1 MMLYRRTSIE
11 AVLLVTSLG
20 CTTAIAQDA
29 SRITSVTLYPGSA
42 TVERTARV
50 VPGMTRL
57 EISGLPANFDP
68 QTVRVESTPGVRLGE
83 VSTQDQSRTAAS
95 SARESAIEDKIQA
108 LKDRQA
114 VLEVDARSAQM
125 AADYISRLGA
135 PSSGT
140 EKPALALNGKSVAE
154 VIEAVRRGGSD
165 AFGRIQKVQVQK
177 RELDKEIRALE
188 RDLARLKSG
197 AKDVRTIA
205 IGVFAEG
212 PGEVRV
218 SYQVN
223 GAGWRPAYRAGLD
236 SAGSK
241 VLLERQ
247 GAISQV
253 RGEDWTNVK
262 LKLSTGQPRLSPQ
275 GTEPRPWKLSLFSPN
290 ADRLS
295 EISSGIVASRAPAE
309 LMRAK
314 VEPKSREEVPLEL
327 QTTFATEFEVPGAVS
342 LPSDGRKLTVLLAK
356 LSLPVKM
363 RLRVVPRLDAQ
374 AVVTAEAERPEG
386 VWLAGDIQ
394 LYRDGNYAGA
404 TSWNPQTSPAW
415 VLPFGRDSLVR
426 VKVDRAKD
434 RNGSGGLIGQ
444 RSEREVS
451 DLFTLTSHHKTPVE
465 LLVLESSPVS
475 TNDQIKVEAK
485 FDPKP
490 TDENWEERQGVVAW
504 ARAIAPNQALK
515 FSVAY
520 TIGYPKDAAVAGVA
534 FGPGAPPPPRDI
546 SDWRREPLAGCGGL
560 G

>member
-1 MMLYRRTSIE
+1 MMLYRWIRFGTALAAMSI
-11 AVLLVTSLG
+11 G
-20 CTTAIAQDA
+20 CGAAMAQDA
-29 SRITSVTLYPGSA
+29 PRITSVILYPGSA
-42 TVERTARV
+42 TVERTAKV
-50 VPGMTRL
+50 TPGITRL

-68 QTVRVESTPGVRLGE
+68 QTVRVEAGAGVYIGE
-83 VSTQDQSRTAAS
+83 VSTKDQSRTAAS
-95 SARESAIEDKIQA
+95 NARESAIEEKIQA

-125 AADYISRLGA
+125 TAEFISRLGA
-135 PSSGT
+135 PAG
-140 EKPALALNGKSVAE
+140 EKPAPLPSARSLAE
-154 VIEAVRRGGSD
+154 TIEAVRRGGSD

-177 RELDKEIRALE
+177 REIDKQIRALE

-197 AKDVRTIA
+197 ANDVRTIA
-205 IGVFAEG
+205 VGVSAER

-241 VLLERQ
+241 VSLERQ
-247 GAISQV
+247 GAISQTT
-253 RGEDWTNVK
+253 GEDWTNVR

-275 GTEPRPWKLSLFSPN
+275 GPDPRTWRLSLYSLN

-295 EISSGIVASRAPAE
+295 EISSGVVAAAAPAA
-309 LMRAK
+309 LMRKRAD
-314 VEPKSREEVPLEL
+314 EPKQEAPVEV
-327 QTTFATEFEVPGAVS
+327 QTTFTTEFEVPGTVT
-342 LPSDGRKLTVLLAK
+342 LPSDGRKLTVSLAK
-356 LSLPVKM
+356 LSLPAKM
-363 RLRVVPRLDAQ
+363 RLRVVPRLDAA

-394 LYRDGNYAGA
+394 LYRDGNYVGA
-404 TSWNPQTSPAW
+404 TGWNPQASNGL

-434 RNGSGGLIGQ
+434 RNGSGGLIAR

-451 DLFTLTSHHKTPVE
+451 DLYTLTSRHKTPVE

-475 TNDQIKVEAK
+475 TNAQIKVEAK

-490 TDENWEERQGVVAW
+490 TEENWEERQGVVAW
-504 ARAIAPNQALK
+504 ARTIAPNETLK
-515 FSVAY
+515 FSVSYA
-520 TIGYPKDAAVAGVA
+520 ISYPKDGAVV
-534 FGPGAPPPPRDI
+534 
-546 SDWRREPLAGCGGL
+546 GL
-560 G
+560 P

>member
-1 MMLYRRTSIE
+1 MMLHRWTSIG
-11 AVLLVTSLG
+11 AALLAMSTSCGAAL
-20 CTTAIAQDA
+20 AQDA
-29 SRITSVTLYPGSA
+29 SRITAVTLYPGSA

-68 QTVRVESTPGVRLGE
+68 QTVRVESDPGVRIGE
-83 VSTQDQSRTAAS
+83 VSTRDQSRTAAS
-95 SARESAIEDKIQA
+95 NARESAIEEKIQA

-114 VLEVDARSAQM
+114 VLEVDAKSAQM
-125 AADYISRLGA
+125 AADYIARLGA
-135 PSSGT
+135 PAPGT
-140 EKPALALNGKSVAE
+140 EKPAPALNGKSVAE
-154 VIEAVRRGGSD
+154 VIEAIRRGGSD

-177 RELDKEIRALE
+177 REIDKEIRALE

-205 IGVFAEG
+205 VGVSAEL

-241 VLLERQ
+241 VSLERQ
-247 GAISQV
+247 GAISQTT
-253 RGEDWTNVK
+253 GEDWSNVK

-275 GTEPRPWKLSLFSPN
+275 GTEPRPWMLSLYSPRVG
-290 ADRLS
+290 ALS
-295 EISSGIVASRAPAE
+295 ERSFDRAAAA
-309 LMRAK
+309 LQRAK
-314 VEPKSREEVPLEL
+314 VDELRPEAPLEV
-327 QTTFATEFEVPGAVS
+327 QTTFTTEFEVPGTVS
-342 LPSDGRKLTVLLAK
+342 LPSDGRKLTVSLAK
-356 LSLPVKM
+356 LSLPAKT

-394 LYRDGNYAGA
+394 LYRDGNYVGA
-404 TSWNPQTSPAW
+404 TGWNPQASPALM
-415 VLPFGRDSLVR
+415 LPFGRDSLVR

-444 RSEREVS
+444 RNEREVS
-451 DLFTLTSHHKTPVE
+451 DLYTLTSHHKAPVE
-465 LLVLESSPVS
+465 LLVLEASPVS

-490 TDENWEERQGVVAW
+490 TEENWEERQGVVAW
-504 ARAIAPNQALK
+504 ARAIAPNQTLK
-515 FSVAY
+515 FSVGYA
-520 TIGYPKDAAVAGVA
+520 ISYPKDAAVAGL
-534 FGPGAPPPPRDI
+534 P
-546 SDWRREPLAGCGGL
+546 
-560 G
+560 

>member
-1 MMLYRRTSIE
+1 MMLHRRTSIGV
-11 AVLLVTSLG
+11 ALVAMSFG
-20 CTTAIAQDA
+20 CTAAVAQDA
-29 SRITSVTLYPGSA
+29 SRITSVILYPGSA

-68 QTVRVESTPGVRLGE
+68 QTVRVEANPGVRIGE
-83 VSTQDQSRTAAS
+83 VSSQDQSRTAAS
-95 SARESAIEDKIQA
+95 NARESAIEERIQA

-125 AADYISRLGA
+125 TADFISRLGA
-135 PSSGT
+135 PSA
-140 EKPALALNGKSVAE
+140 EKPVPIPSARLLAE
-154 VIEAVRRGGSD
+154 TIEAVRRGGSD

-177 RELDKEIRALE
+177 REIDKQIRALE

-205 IGVFAEG
+205 VGVSAER
-212 PGEVRV
+212 PGEVKV

-247 GAISQV
+247 GAISQTT
-253 RGEDWTNVK
+253 GEDWTNVR

-275 GTEPRPWKLSLFSPN
+275 GTEPRPWKLSLYSPSVG
-290 ADRLS
+290 AVSELS
-295 EISSGIVASRAPAE
+295 LNRAAAAPAA
-309 LMRAK
+309 LRTAK
-314 VEPKSREEVPLEL
+314 VDELRQETPLEV

-342 LPSDGRKLTVLLAK
+342 LPSDGRKLTVSLAK
-356 LSLPVKM
+356 LSLPAKM

-374 AVVTAEAERPEG
+374 AVVTAEAERPAG

-404 TSWNPQTSPAW
+404 TSWNPQASAAL

-426 VKVDRAKD
+426 LKVDRAKD
-434 RNGSGGLIGQ
+434 RSGSG
-444 RSEREVS
+444 RSE
-451 DLFTLTSHHKTPVE
+451 
-465 LLVLESSPVS
+465 
-475 TNDQIKVEAK
+475 
-485 FDPKP
+485 
-490 TDENWEERQGVVAW
+490 ERRVG
-504 ARAIAPNQALK
+504 K
-515 FSVAY
+515 
-520 TIGYPKDAAVAGVA
+520 
-534 FGPGAPPPPRDI
+534 
-546 SDWRREPLAGCGGL
+546 ECGG
-560 G
+560 GGGAG

>member
-1 MMLYRRTSIE
+1 MMLRRGMSTGTVLVVMSI
-11 AVLLVTSLG
+11 G
-20 CTTAIAQDA
+20 CGTAMAQDA
-29 SRITSVTLYPGSA
+29 SRITAVTLYPGRA
-42 TVERTARV
+42 TVERTARIT
-50 VPGMTRL
+50 PGMTRL

-68 QTVRVESTPGVRLGE
+68 QTVRVESDAGIRIGE
-83 VSTQDQSRTAAS
+83 VSTQDLSRTAAS
-95 SARESAIEDKIQA
+95 NARESAIEDRIQA

-114 VLEVDARSAQM
+114 VLEVDAKSAQL
-125 AADYISRLGA
+125 AADYIARLGA
-135 PSSGT
+135 PAPGT
-140 EKPALALNGKSVAE
+140 EKAAPAINGKSVAE
-154 VIEAVRRGGSD
+154 TIEAVRRGGSD

-177 RELDKEIRALE
+177 REIDKEIRALE

-205 IGVFAEG
+205 VGVSADQ

-218 SYQVN
+218 SYQMN

-247 GAISQV
+247 GAISQTT
-253 RGEDWTNVK
+253 GEDWTNVK

-275 GTEPRPWKLSLFSPN
+275 GPEPRPWKLSLLEPRAN
-290 ADRLS
+290 VGAVS
-295 EISSGIVASRAPAE
+295 EMSYRAAVAPAASKRQ
-309 LMRAK
+309 MAD
-314 VEPKSREEVPLEL
+314 EPKADALVEV
-327 QTTFATEFEVPGAVS
+327 QTTFATEFEVPGALS
-342 LPSDGRKLTVLLAK
+342 LPSDGRKLTVVLAK
-356 LSLPVKM
+356 LSLPAKM
-363 RLRVVPRLDAQ
+363 RLRVVPRLDPQ

-394 LYRDGNYAGA
+394 LYRDGNYVGA
-404 TSWNPQTSPAW
+404 TSWNPQTSAALM
-415 VLPFGRDSLVR
+415 LPFGRDSLVR

-434 RNGSGGLIGQ
+434 RNGSGGIVGQ
-444 RSEREVS
+444 RNEREVS
-451 DLFTLTSHHKTPVE
+451 DLYTLTSHHKTPVE

-504 ARAIAPNQALK
+504 ARAIAPNQTLK

-520 TIGYPKDAAVAGVA
+520 TIGYPKDAAVAGL
-534 FGPGAPPPPRDI
+534 P
-546 SDWRREPLAGCGGL
+546 
-560 G
+560 

>member
-1 MMLYRRTSIE
+1 MMLHRRTSIGT
-11 AVLLVTSLG
+11 ALVAMSIG
-20 CTTAIAQDA
+20 CGTATAQDA
-29 SRITSVTLYPGSA
+29 SRITAVTLYPGSA

-50 VPGMTRL
+50 VPGMMRL

-68 QTVRVESTPGVRLGE
+68 QTVRVEAGPGVYIGE
-83 VSTQDQSRTAAS
+83 VSTKDQSRTAAS
-95 SARESAIEDKIQA
+95 NARESAIEEKIQA

-140 EKPALALNGKSVAE
+140 EKAAPALNGKSVAE

-205 IGVFAEG
+205 VGVSAER

-241 VLLERQ
+241 VSLERQ
-247 GAISQV
+247 GAISQTT
-253 RGEDWTNVK
+253 GEDWTNVK

-275 GTEPRPWKLSLFSPN
+275 GTEPRPWKLSLLEP
-290 ADRLS
+290 R
-295 EISSGIVASRAPAE
+295 SGLVSGYATNLAAA
-309 LMRAK
+309 LMRESRK
-314 VEPKSREEVPLEL
+314 VDELRQEAPLEV
-327 QTTFATEFEVPGAVS
+327 QTTFATEFEVPGTVS
-342 LPSDGRKLTVLLAK
+342 LPSDGRRLTVSLAK
-356 LSLPVKM
+356 LSLPAKM

-386 VWLAGDIQ
+386 
-394 LYRDGNYAGA
+394 
-404 TSWNPQTSPAW
+404 
-415 VLPFGRDSLVR
+415 
-426 VKVDRAKD
+426 
-434 RNGSGGLIGQ
+434 
-444 RSEREVS
+444 
-451 DLFTLTSHHKTPVE
+451 
-465 LLVLESSPVS
+465 
-475 TNDQIKVEAK
+475 
-485 FDPKP
+485 
-490 TDENWEERQGVVAW
+490 
-504 ARAIAPNQALK
+504 
-515 FSVAY
+515 
-520 TIGYPKDAAVAGVA
+520 
-534 FGPGAPPPPRDI
+534 
-546 SDWRREPLAGCGGL
+546 
-560 G
+560 

>member
-1 MMLYRRTSIE
+1 MMLHRRTSIGT
-11 AVLLVTSLG
+11 VLAAMSIVCG
-20 CTTAIAQDA
+20 PAIAQDA
-29 SRITSVTLYPGSA
+29 SRITSVILYPGSA
-42 TVERTARV
+42 TVERSARV

-68 QTVRVESTPGVRLGE
+68 QTVRVESDAGVRIGE
-83 VSTQDQSRTAAS
+83 VSTKDQSRTAAS
-95 SARESAIEDKIQA
+95 NARESAIEEKIQA

-125 AADYISRLGA
+125 TADFISRLGA
-135 PSSGT
+135 PAG
-140 EKPALALNGKSVAE
+140 EKAAPIPGARSLAE
-154 VIEAVRRGGSD
+154 TIEAVRRGGAD

-177 RELDKEIRALE
+177 REIDKQIRALE

-197 AKDVRTIA
+197 ARDVRTIA
-205 IGVFAEG
+205 VGVSAER
-212 PGEVRV
+212 PGELRV

-241 VLLERQ
+241 VVLERQ
-247 GAISQV
+247 GAISQTT
-253 RGEDWTNVK
+253 GEDWTNVR

-295 EISSGIVASRAPAE
+295 EISSGVVAAAAPAVSKRY
-309 LMRAK
+309 RAD
-314 VEPKSREEVPLEL
+314 EPKQEAPLEV
-327 QTTFATEFEVPGAVS
+327 QTTFTTEFEVPGTVT
-342 LPSDGRKLTVLLAK
+342 LPSDGRKLTVSLAK
-356 LSLPVKM
+356 LSLPAKM
-363 RLRVVPRLDAQ
+363 RLRVVPRLDAA

-394 LYRDGNYAGA
+394 LYRDGNYVGA
-404 TSWNPQTSPAW
+404 TSWNPQASAAL

-434 RNGSGGLIGQ
+434 RNGSGGLIA
-444 RSEREVS
+444 RRNEREVS

-490 TDENWEERQGVVAW
+490 TSENWEERQGVVAW
-504 ARAIAPNQALK
+504 ARAIAPNETLK
-515 FSVAY
+515 FSVSYA
-520 TIGYPKDAAVAGVA
+520 IGYPKDAAVAGL
-534 FGPGAPPPPRDI
+534 P
-546 SDWRREPLAGCGGL
+546 
-560 G
+560 

>member
-1 MMLYRRTSIE
+1 MSF
-11 AVLLVTSLG
+11 G
-20 CTTAIAQDA
+20 CTAAVAQDA

-68 QTVRVESTPGVRLGE
+68 QTVRVEADPGVRIGE

-95 SARESAIEDKIQA
+95 NARESAIEERIQA

-125 AADYISRLGA
+125 TADFISRLGA
-135 PSSGT
+135 PSA
-140 EKPALALNGKSVAE
+140 EKPVPIPSARSLAE
-154 VIEAVRRGGSD
+154 TIEAVRRGGSD

-177 RELDKEIRALE
+177 REIDKQIRALE

-205 IGVFAEG
+205 VGVSAERS
-212 PGEVRV
+212 GEVRV

-236 SAGSK
+236 SAGSR

-247 GAISQV
+247 GAISQTT
-253 RGEDWTNVK
+253 GEDWTNVR

-275 GTEPRPWKLSLFSPN
+275 GTEPRPWKLSLYSPSVG
-290 ADRLS
+290 AVSELS
-295 EISSGIVASRAPAE
+295 LNRAAAAPAA
-309 LMRAK
+309 LRSAK
-314 VEPKSREEVPLEL
+314 VDELRQETPLEV

-342 LPSDGRKLTVLLAK
+342 LPSDGRKLTVSLAK
-356 LSLPVKM
+356 LSLPAKM

-394 LYRDGNYAGA
+394 LYRDGNYVGA
-404 TSWNPQTSPAW
+404 TSWNPQASAAL

-426 VKVDRAKD
+426 LKVDRAKD
-434 RNGSGGLIGQ
+434 RSGSGGLIA
-444 RSEREVS
+444 RRNEREVS
-451 DLFTLTSHHKTPVE
+451 DLFTLTSFHKAPVE
-465 LLVLESSPVS
+465 LLVLEASPVS

-490 TDENWEERQGVVAW
+490 TEENWEERQGVVAW
-504 ARAIAPNQALK
+504 ARAIAPNQTLK

-520 TIGYPKDAAVAGVA
+520 TIGYPKDAAVAGL
-534 FGPGAPPPPRDI
+534 P
-546 SDWRREPLAGCGGL
+546 
-560 G
+560 